1 MKEEKA
7 PTTSASAEER
17 NFGQDERSL
26 VKLPFTLL
34 GRRGS
39 RKQLREISSEWEG
52 RDEKGRVKTF
62 FKTVTGDSKVG
73 LPDYPAE
80 EVYVALLYLAGRNYF
95 RERTF
100 RFVPRQLLQLMH
112 WGDSGTEYKR
122 LERSLDQLAGVRIK
136 TNALWDEKSKAFV
149 KANFGILDTWKEVKV
164 EEAPLFGEE
173 GGSHIE
179 ISWNDE
185 LQTFFERGR
194 FKYLNLNTYYS
205 LGSPLAKRL
214 YRWVDEALHPS
225 GRMEIDV
232 MHLAHHRLEMAR
244 SVQYPSQVH
253 QKLKGA
259 LDELE
264 AVGICTAEMQ
274 DSKTDSGKKY
284 VFVRLRPPKEAP
296 EVLVEEGSAPA
307 QAPDPLADL
316 SPEARAALR
325 EKALLRLDEFTTG
338 ILRARG
344 ETPVVQAVLE
354 GHMRDLLQESDL

>member
-1 MKEEKA
+1 MDKDPEHA
-7 PTTSASAEER
+7 PPASDASSY
-17 NFGQDERSL
+17 GQDERSL

-39 RKQLREISSEWEG
+39 RKKLREIHSEWEG
-52 RDEKGRVKTF
+52 RDEKGRVKAF
-62 FKTVTGDSKVG
+62 FKTVTGDSKYG

-80 EVYVALLYLAGRNYF
+80 EVYVALLYLAGQRNF
-95 RERTF
+95 RDRSF
-100 RFVPRQLLQLMH
+100 RFVPRQLLRLMH

-122 LERSLDQLAGVRIK
+122 LEKSLDQLAGVRIK

-149 KANFGILDTWKEVKV
+149 KANFGILDTWKEVRLDD
-164 EEAPLFGEE
+164 APLFGEE

-205 LGSPLAKRL
+205 LSSPLAKRL

-232 MHLAHHRLEMAR
+232 IHLAHHRLEMSR

-253 QKLKGA
+253 QKLQNA

-264 AVGICTAEMQ
+264 ACGVCAAEMM

-284 VFVRLRPPKEAP
+284 VFVRLKARKAAA
-296 EVLVEEGSAPA
+296 EVLVEEGVAPVEG
-307 QAPDPLADL
+307 PDVLASL
-316 SPEARAALR
+316 SDAERAELR
-325 EKALLRLDEFTTG
+325 AKALGRLDEFTEG
-338 ILRARG
+338 IRKARG
-344 ETPVVQAVLE
+344 ETPVVQAILE
-354 GHMRDLLQESDL
+354 GHMRDLLSERKG